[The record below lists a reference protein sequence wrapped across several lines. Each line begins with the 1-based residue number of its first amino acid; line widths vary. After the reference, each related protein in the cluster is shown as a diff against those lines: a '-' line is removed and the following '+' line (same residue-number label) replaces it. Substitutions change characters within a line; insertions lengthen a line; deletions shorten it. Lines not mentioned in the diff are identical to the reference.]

1 MAYQVVARK
10 WRPQRFDEVV
20 GQDHVTSTLKYAILN
35 KRTAPVYLFTGIRGT
50 GKTTL
55 ARIFV
60 KALNC
65 TDLQPDGEPCNKCE
79 CCREIAEGRS
89 PDVVEIDGASNN
101 SVDDVRDIKEN
112 ISYSPVKSRFK
123 VYIIDEVHMLSK
135 SAFNALLKTLEE
147 PPAHSIFILA
157 TTDPQKIPTTVLS
170 RCQRYDLKRLSLDD
184 VAHQLEKILKAEQK
198 EYDMEA
204 LYAIAREGEG
214 SMRDSQTILEQL
226 VTFGG
231 GKVTETEISMI
242 LGASD
247 KKQLRGII
255 ESIAKHDSV
264 SAISFARDIYKGGK
278 SVEKAARDILSLL
291 HNILLFSELGN
302 TGFIEAPAEEL
313 EWIKSCSNLASTPDW
328 TRLFRFWNGE
338 YDGIKSS
345 DFSLMLF
352 EVAVIT
358 ACSFPTMSDF
368 RSFVKNISS
377 AAAAM
382 PKNEPVSE
390 KKAAESAAMPQNAVS
405 DGEKTASETA
415 VKPAEAPKAGE
426 KPEEPAAE
434 APKTEEKPEEPAA
447 EAQKAVEKPEE
458 PAAEAPKAVEKPE
471 EPAAEAPKTAEKPE
485 EPASEAPK
493 TAEKPEEPAAEAPKT
508 AEKRVLWRDFIETFN
523 ENEPFLYGKLI
534 NLPYSEEGD
543 SVSVTIDSALYYD
556 AEDLAGR
563 VQSAFES
570 FSKGEKR
577 LKIAFEEGNNVSI
590 YTEEERKHIEEVEN
604 RKKEMVESAAV
615 KAACDMGFEIKGVS
629 AE

>member
-55 ARIFV
+55 ARILV

-112 ISYSPVKSRFK
+112 ISYSPVKSKFK

-184 VAHQLEKILKAEQK
+184 VAHQLAKILDAEQK

-226 VTFGG
+226 ITFGG
-231 GKVTETEISMI
+231 GKVTENEISMI

-247 KKQLRGII
+247 KNQLRGII
-255 ESIAKHDSV
+255 ESIARHDSTAAV
-264 SAISFARDIYKGGK
+264 TFARDIYKSGK
-278 SVEKAARDILSLL
+278 SIEKAARDILSLL
-291 HNILLFSELGN
+291 HGILLFSELGN
-302 TGFIEAPAEEL
+302 EKFIEAPAEEL
-313 EWIKSCSNLASTPDW
+313 EWIKSCSELSSTPDW
-328 TRLFRFWNGE
+328 TRLFRFWNDE
-338 YDGIKSS
+338 YEGIKSS
-345 DFSLMLF
+345 DFALMLF

-358 ACSFPTMSDF
+358 ACSFPTMNDF
-368 RSFVKNISS
+368 RSFAKNISS

-382 PKNEPVSE
+382 PSNGQAAEKKTAEPV
-390 KKAAESAAMPQNAVS
+390 KTVQNKQESV
-405 DGEKTASETA
+405 
-415 VKPAEAPKAGE
+415 V
-426 KPEEPAAE
+426 
-434 APKTEEKPEEPAA
+434 
-447 EAQKAVEKPEE
+447 
-458 PAAEAPKAVEKPE
+458 
-471 EPAAEAPKTAEKPE
+471 KTAEKPSDIE
-485 EPASEAPK
+485 EK
-493 TAEKPEEPAAEAPKT
+493 TGKTEKMKESVPESDGKT
-508 AEKRVLWRDFIETFN
+508 EKRELWRDFTETFKDSDA
-523 ENEPFLYGKLI
+523 FLYSRLQSW
-534 NLPYSEEGD
+534 PYQED
-543 SVSVTIDSALYYD
+543 DKSVSVTITAT
-556 AEDLAGR
+556 LASDGNDFSERLKSLFDNFAKGR
-563 VQSAFES
+563 KEFSVSFE
-570 FSKGEKR
+570 KGENR
-577 LKIAFEEGNNVSI
+577 SIFTEDELQRMEE
-590 YTEEERKHIEEVEN
+590 IEK
-604 RKKEMVESAAV
+604 RKKNMAESGSV
-615 KAACDMGFEIKGVS
+615 KAALQMGFEIKGVF

>member
-1 MAYQVVARK
+1 MRNLQTAVFTLLNIVYLYNSPLLEVKMAYQVVARK

-55 ARIFV
+55 ARIMV

-79 CCREIAEGRS
+79 CCREISEGRS

-112 ISYSPVKSRFK
+112 ISYSPVKSKFK

-147 PPAHSIFILA
+147 PPAHSVFILA

-184 VAHQLEKILKAEQK
+184 VAKQLAKILDAEQRQ
-198 EYDMEA
+198 YDMEA

-231 GKVTETEISMI
+231 GKVTEEEISMI

-247 KKQLRGII
+247 KNQLRGII
-255 ESIAKHDSV
+255 ESIAKHDSA
-264 SAISFARDIYKGGK
+264 SAVSFARDIYKNGK

-291 HNILLFSELGN
+291 HSVLLFSELGN
-302 TGFIEAPAEEL
+302 EKFIEAPAEEL
-313 EWIKSCSNLASTPDW
+313 EWIKSCSALASTPDW

-338 YDGIKSS
+338 YEGIKSS
-345 DFSLMLF
+345 DFALMLF

-358 ACSFPTMSDF
+358 ACSFPTMNDF
-368 RSFVKNISS
+368 RNFAKNITS
-377 AAAAM
+377 AV
-382 PKNEPVSE
+382 P
-390 KKAAESAAMPQNAVS
+390 AMPQSTQPAEKKTTEPVKTAPVQPQIKQKPFEIPKNVEVKA
-405 DGEKTASETA
+405 EKTAENL
-415 VKPAEAPKAGE
+415 
-426 KPEEPAAE
+426 
-434 APKTEEKPEEPAA
+434 
-447 EAQKAVEKPEE
+447 QKFFESAKKHE
-458 PAAEAPKAVEKPE
+458 
-471 EPAAEAPKTAEKPE
+471 
-485 EPASEAPK
+485 
-493 TAEKPEEPAAEAPKT
+493 
-508 AEKRVLWRDFIETFN
+508 LWRDFTETFKN
-523 ENEPFLYGKLI
+523 GDTFLYGRLVS
-534 NLPYSEEGD
+534 LPYQED
-543 SVSVTIDSALYYD
+543 DKSVSVTVTTT
-556 AEDLAGR
+556 LASDGDDF
-563 VQSAFES
+563 A
-570 FSKGEKR
+570 KR
-577 LKIAFEEGNNVSI
+577 LKVLFDNFSNGKKVFSVNFAKGENVSI
-590 YTEEERKHIEEVEN
+590 FTEDELSRMADLER
-604 RKKEMVESAAV
+604 RKKEMVESQAV
-615 KAACDMGFEIKGVS
+615 KTALEMGFEIKGVF

>member
-55 ARIFV
+55 ARIMV

-79 CCREIAEGRS
+79 CCREISEGRS

-112 ISYSPVKSRFK
+112 ISYSPVKSKFK

-147 PPAHSIFILA
+147 PPAHSVFILA

-184 VAHQLEKILKAEQK
+184 VAKQLAKILDAEQRQ
-198 EYDMEA
+198 YDMEA

-231 GKVTETEISMI
+231 GKVTEEEISMI

-247 KKQLRGII
+247 KNQLRGII
-255 ESIAKHDSV
+255 ESIAKHDSA
-264 SAISFARDIYKGGK
+264 SAVSFARDIYKNGK

-291 HNILLFSELGN
+291 HSVLLFSELGN
-302 TGFIEAPAEEL
+302 EKFIEAPAEEL
-313 EWIKSCSNLASTPDW
+313 EWIKSCSALASTPDW

-338 YDGIKSS
+338 YEGIKSS
-345 DFSLMLF
+345 DFALMLF

-358 ACSFPTMSDF
+358 ACSFPTMNDF
-368 RSFVKNISS
+368 RNFAKNITSTV
-377 AAAAM
+377 
-382 PKNEPVSE
+382 P
-390 KKAAESAAMPQNAVS
+390 AMPQSNQPAEKKTTEPVKTAPVQPQIKQKPFEIPKNVEVKA
-405 DGEKTASETA
+405 EKTAENL
-415 VKPAEAPKAGE
+415 
-426 KPEEPAAE
+426 
-434 APKTEEKPEEPAA
+434 
-447 EAQKAVEKPEE
+447 QKFFESAKKHE
-458 PAAEAPKAVEKPE
+458 
-471 EPAAEAPKTAEKPE
+471 
-485 EPASEAPK
+485 
-493 TAEKPEEPAAEAPKT
+493 
-508 AEKRVLWRDFIETFN
+508 LWRDFTETFKN
-523 ENEPFLYGKLI
+523 GDTFLYGRLVS
-534 NLPYSEEGD
+534 LPYQED
-543 SVSVTIDSALYYD
+543 DKSVSVTVTTT
-556 AEDLAGR
+556 LASDGDDF
-563 VQSAFES
+563 A
-570 FSKGEKR
+570 KR
-577 LKIAFEEGNNVSI
+577 LKVLFDNFSNGKKVFSVNFAKGENVSI
-590 YTEEERKHIEEVEN
+590 FTEDELSRMEDLER
-604 RKKEMVESAAV
+604 RKKEMVESQAV
-615 KAACDMGFEIKGVS
+615 KTALEMGFEIKGVF

>member
-50 GKTTL
+50 GKTTM
-55 ARIFV
+55 ARILV

-112 ISYSPVKSRFK
+112 ISYSPVKSKFK

-184 VAHQLEKILKAEQK
+184 VAHQLAKILDAEQK

-226 VTFGG
+226 ITFGG
-231 GKVTETEISMI
+231 GKVTENEISMI

-247 KKQLRGII
+247 KNQLRGII
-255 ESIAKHDSV
+255 ESIARHDSTAAV
-264 SAISFARDIYKGGK
+264 TFARDIYKSGK
-278 SVEKAARDILSLL
+278 SIEKAARDILSLL
-291 HNILLFSELGN
+291 HGILLFSELGN
-302 TGFIEAPAEEL
+302 EKFIEAPAEEL
-313 EWIKSCSNLASTPDW
+313 EWIKSCSELDW
-328 TRLFRFWNGE
+328 TRLFRFWNDE
-338 YDGIKSS
+338 YEGIKSS
-345 DFSLMLF
+345 DFALMLF

-358 ACSFPTMSDF
+358 ASTFPTMNDF
-368 RSFVKNISS
+368 RSFAKNISS
-377 AAAAM
+377 VAAAM
-382 PKNEPVSE
+382 PSNGQVAEKKTTEPVKTAHNQPKIEPKISEIPVNTE
-390 KKAAESAAMPQNAVS
+390 KKP
-405 DGEKTASETA
+405 EKVER
-415 VKPAEAPKAGE
+415 
-426 KPEEPAAE
+426 
-434 APKTEEKPEEPAA
+434 
-447 EAQKAVEKPEE
+447 KAVECAGK
-458 PAAEAPKAVEKPE
+458 VENGG
-471 EPAAEAPKTAEKPE
+471 
-485 EPASEAPK
+485 
-493 TAEKPEEPAAEAPKT
+493 
-508 AEKRVLWRDFIETFN
+508 LWRDFTETFKDSDA
-523 ENEPFLYGKLI
+523 FLYGRLQSW
-534 NLPYSEEGD
+534 PYQED
-543 SVSVTIDSALYYD
+543 DKSVSVTITVT
-556 AEDLAGR
+556 LASDGNDF
-563 VQSAFES
+563 A
-570 FSKGEKR
+570 KR
-577 LKIAFEEGNNVSI
+577 LKSLFDNFSRG
-590 YTEEERKHIEEVEN
+590 
-604 RKKEMVESAAV
+604 KKELSVNFEKGENKSIFTEDELRRMEELEKRRKNMVESEAV
-615 KAACDMGFEIKGVS
+615 KAAEQMGFEIKGVF

>member
-50 GKTTL
+50 GKTTM
-55 ARIFV
+55 ARILV

-112 ISYSPVKSRFK
+112 ISYSPVKSKFK

-184 VAHQLEKILKAEQK
+184 VARQLAKILDAEQK

-226 VTFGG
+226 ITFGG
-231 GKVTETEISMI
+231 GKVTENEISMI

-247 KKQLRGII
+247 KNQLRGII
-255 ESIAKHDSV
+255 ESIAKHDSTAAV
-264 SAISFARDIYKGGK
+264 SFARDIYKSGK
-278 SVEKAARDILSLL
+278 SIEKAARDILSLL
-291 HNILLFSELGN
+291 HGILLFSELGN
-302 TGFIEAPAEEL
+302 EKFIEAPAEEL
-313 EWIKSCSNLASTPDW
+313 EWIKSCSELASTPDW
-328 TRLFRFWNGE
+328 TRLFRFWNDE
-338 YDGIKSS
+338 YEGIKSS
-345 DFSLMLF
+345 DFALMLF

-358 ACSFPTMSDF
+358 ACTFPTMNDF
-368 RSFVKNISS
+368 RSFAKNISS

-382 PKNEPVSE
+382 PQNGQVAEKKTTEPVKTAQNQPKIEPKISEIPVNTE
-390 KKAAESAAMPQNAVS
+390 KKPEKAE
-405 DGEKTASETA
+405 E
-415 VKPAEAPKAGE
+415 
-426 KPEEPAAE
+426 
-434 APKTEEKPEEPAA
+434 
-447 EAQKAVEKPEE
+447 KAVESAGKIENGG
-458 PAAEAPKAVEKPE
+458 
-471 EPAAEAPKTAEKPE
+471 
-485 EPASEAPK
+485 
-493 TAEKPEEPAAEAPKT
+493 
-508 AEKRVLWRDFIETFN
+508 LWRDFTETFKDSDA
-523 ENEPFLYGKLI
+523 FLYGRLKSW
-534 NLPYSEEGD
+534 PYQED
-543 SVSVTIDSALYYD
+543 DKSVSVTITVT
-556 AEDLAGR
+556 LASDGNDFAKR
-563 VQSAFES
+563 LKTLFDN
-570 FSKGEKR
+570 FSKGRKEFSVSFEKGENKSIFTEDELR
-577 LKIAFEEGNNVSI
+577 RMEEL
-590 YTEEERKHIEEVEN
+590 EK
-604 RKKEMVESAAV
+604 RKKEMIESEAV
-615 KAACDMGFEIKGVS
+615 KAASQMGFEIKGVF

>member
-55 ARIFV
+55 ARILV

-79 CCREIAEGRS
+79 CCREISEGRS

-112 ISYSPVKSRFK
+112 ISYSPVKSKFK

-147 PPAHSIFILA
+147 PPAHSVFILA

-184 VAHQLEKILKAEQK
+184 VAKQLAKILDTEQK
-198 EYDMEA
+198 EYDMDA

-226 VTFGG
+226 ITFGG
-231 GKVTETEISMI
+231 GKVTESEISMI

-255 ESIAKHDSV
+255 ESVAKHDST
-264 SAISFARDIYKGGK
+264 SAVSFAREIYKNGK

-291 HNILLFSELGN
+291 HGILLFSELGN
-302 TGFIEAPAEEL
+302 SSFIEAPAEEI
-313 EWIKSCSNLASTPDW
+313 EWMKKCSDLASTPDW

-338 YDGIKSS
+338 YEGIRNS
-345 DFSLMLF
+345 DFALMLF

-358 ACSFPTMSDF
+358 ACSFPTMNDF
-368 RSFVKNISS
+368 RSFVKNITS
-377 AAAAM
+377 AAA
-382 PKNEPVSE
+382 V
-390 KKAAESAAMPQNAVS
+390 MPQNGQGA
-405 DGEKTASETA
+405 EK
-415 VKPAEAPKAGE
+415 
-426 KPEEPAAE
+426 
-434 APKTEEKPEEPAA
+434 
-447 EAQKAVEKPEE
+447 
-458 PAAEAPKAVEKPE
+458 
-471 EPAAEAPKTAEKPE
+471 KTAEPVKTEQNQIPAAPE
-485 EPASEAPK
+485 MAETSAKQDEKREENASEPAGN
-493 TAEKPEEPAAEAPKT
+493 AEKAG
-508 AEKRVLWRDFIETFN
+508 LWRDFTETFK
-523 ENEPFLYGKLI
+523 ESDTFLYGRLQSM
-534 NLPYSEEGD
+534 PYHEDSD
-543 SVSVTIDSALYYD
+543 SVSVTVTTTLSSDGESFAQRLKALFDSFSHGKKEFSVSFGKGGSASIFTEDELRRM
-556 AEDLAGR
+556 EDLER
-563 VQSAFES
+563 RRNEMKES
-570 FSKGEKR
+570 G
-577 LKIAFEEGNNVSI
+577 
-590 YTEEERKHIEEVEN
+590 
-604 RKKEMVESAAV
+604 AV
-615 KAACDMGFEIKGVS
+615 KAAVEMGFEIKGVF

>member
-55 ARIFV
+55 ARIMV

-65 TDLQPDGEPCNKCE
+65 TDLGADGEPCNKCE

-101 SVDDVRDIKEN
+101 SVEDVRDIKEN
-112 ISYSPVKSRFK
+112 ISYSPVKSKFK

-147 PPAHSIFILA
+147 PPAHTVFILA

-184 VAHQLEKILKAEQK
+184 VAHQLAKILDSERK

-226 VTFGG
+226 ITFGG

-242 LGASD
+242 LGTSD
-247 KKQLRGII
+247 KHQLRGII
-255 ESIAKHDSV
+255 ESVAKHDSEK
-264 SAISFARDIYKGGK
+264 ALSFVRDIYKSGK

-291 HNILLFSELGN
+291 HNILLFSELKN
-302 TGFIEAPAEEL
+302 SSFVEAPAEET
-313 EWIKSCSNLASTPDW
+313 EWIKSCAELASTPDW
-328 TRLFRFWNGE
+328 LRLFRFWNGE
-338 YDGIKSS
+338 YDGIKNS

-358 ACSFPTMSDF
+358 ACSFPLMSDF
-368 RSFVKNISS
+368 KNFAKNIAS
-377 AAAAM
+377 AALS
-382 PKNEPVSE
+382 V
-390 KKAAESAAMPQNAVS
+390 PQN
-405 DGEKTASETA
+405 SETA
-415 VKPAEAPKAGE
+415 EKKTVESAELTPKKIVKTQETLETPQISAGNTEKNVVKTEKQAPK
-426 KPEEPAAE
+426 KDF
-434 APKTEEKPEEPAA
+434 
-447 EAQKAVEKPEE
+447 
-458 PAAEAPKAVEKPE
+458 
-471 EPAAEAPKTAEKPE
+471 
-485 EPASEAPK
+485 
-493 TAEKPEEPAAEAPKT
+493 
-508 AEKRVLWRDFIETFN
+508 WRDFVESFN
-523 ENEPFLYGKLI
+523 KKDAFLYARLQS
-534 NLPYSEEGD
+534 LPYSED
-543 SVSVTIDSALYYD
+543 DSSVSVTVNLSIHADGK
-556 AEDLAGR
+556 ELAR
-563 VQSAFES
+563 QLEEEFNAFSGGEKAFSIS
-570 FSKGEKR
+570 FDKGE
-577 LKIAFEEGNNVSI
+577 NTSI
-590 YTEEERKHIEEVEN
+590 YSEDELRRMKELEN
-604 RKKEMVESAAV
+604 RKRKMTESDEVQAALE
-615 KAACDMGFEIKGVS
+615 MGFEIKGVL
-629 AE
+629 ADEK

>member
-50 GKTTL
+50 GKTTM
-55 ARIFV
+55 ARILV

-112 ISYSPVKSRFK
+112 ISYSPVKSKFK

-184 VAHQLEKILKAEQK
+184 VAHQLAKILDAEQK

-226 VTFGG
+226 ITFGG
-231 GKVTETEISMI
+231 GKVTENEISMI

-247 KKQLRGII
+247 KNQLRGII
-255 ESIAKHDSV
+255 ESIAKHDSTAAV
-264 SAISFARDIYKGGK
+264 SFARDIYKSGK
-278 SVEKAARDILSLL
+278 SIEKAARDILSLL
-291 HNILLFSELGN
+291 HGILLFSELGN
-302 TGFIEAPAEEL
+302 EKFIEAPAEEL
-313 EWIKSCSNLASTPDW
+313 EWIKSCSELASTPDW
-328 TRLFRFWNGE
+328 TRLFRFWNDE
-338 YDGIKSS
+338 YEGIKSS
-345 DFSLMLF
+345 DFALMLF

-358 ACSFPTMSDF
+358 ACTFPTMNDF
-368 RSFVKNISS
+368 RSFAKNISS

-382 PKNEPVSE
+382 PQNGQVAEKKTTEPVKTAQNQPKIEPKISEIPVNTE
-390 KKAAESAAMPQNAVS
+390 KKP
-405 DGEKTASETA
+405 EK
-415 VKPAEAPKAGE
+415 V
-426 KPEEPAAE
+426 EE
-434 APKTEEKPEEPAA
+434 
-447 EAQKAVEKPEE
+447 KAVESAGKIENGG
-458 PAAEAPKAVEKPE
+458 
-471 EPAAEAPKTAEKPE
+471 
-485 EPASEAPK
+485 
-493 TAEKPEEPAAEAPKT
+493 
-508 AEKRVLWRDFIETFN
+508 LWRDFTETFKDSDA
-523 ENEPFLYGKLI
+523 FLYGRLKSW
-534 NLPYSEEGD
+534 PYQED
-543 SVSVTIDSALYYD
+543 DKSVSVTITVT
-556 AEDLAGR
+556 LASDGNDFAKR
-563 VQSAFES
+563 LKTLFDN
-570 FSKGEKR
+570 FSKGKKEFSVSFEKGENKSIFTEDELR
-577 LKIAFEEGNNVSI
+577 RMEEL
-590 YTEEERKHIEEVEN
+590 EK
-604 RKKEMVESAAV
+604 RKKEMIESEAV
-615 KAACDMGFEIKGVS
+615 KAASQMGFEIKGVF

>member
-55 ARIFV
+55 ARILV

-79 CCREIAEGRS
+79 CCREISEGRS

-112 ISYSPVKSRFK
+112 ISYSPVKSKFK

-147 PPAHSIFILA
+147 PPAHSVFILA

-170 RCQRYDLKRLSLDD
+170 RCQRYDLKRLSIED
-184 VAHQLEKILKAEQK
+184 VAHQLAKILEAEQK

-231 GKVTETEISMI
+231 GKVTSAEISMI
-242 LGASD
+242 LGTSD
-247 KKQLRGII
+247 KNQLRGII
-255 ESIAKHDSV
+255 ESVAKHDSAAAV
-264 SAISFARDIYKGGK
+264 TFAREIYKSGK
-278 SVEKAARDILSLL
+278 SIEKAARDILSLL
-291 HNILLFSELGN
+291 HGILLFSELGN
-302 TGFIEAPAEEL
+302 DSFIEAPSEEL
-313 EWIKSCSNLASTPDW
+313 EWIKKCSNLASTPDW

-338 YDGIKSS
+338 YEGIKSS

-358 ACSFPTMSDF
+358 ACSFPTMNDF
-368 RSFVKNISS
+368 RSFARNIASS
-377 AAAAM
+377 AASM
-382 PKNEPVSE
+382 PQSGQVPEKKTDEPV
-390 KKAAESAAMPQNAVS
+390 
-405 DGEKTASETA
+405 
-415 VKPAEAPKAGE
+415 
-426 KPEEPAAE
+426 
-434 APKTEEKPEEPAA
+434 
-447 EAQKAVEKPEE
+447 
-458 PAAEAPKAVEKPE
+458 
-471 EPAAEAPKTAEKPE
+471 KTAEIPAKQEENHKETAPETVAKPE
-485 EPASEAPK
+485 KQE
-493 TAEKPEEPAAEAPKT
+493 
-508 AEKRVLWRDFIETFN
+508 LWRDFAETFR
-523 ENEPFLYGKLI
+523 ESDQFLYGRLMS
-534 NLPYSEEGD
+534 LPYHEDEKSVFVTLTMTLSSEGD
-543 SVSVTIDSALYYD
+543 GFATRLKTLFDDFSHGRKEFSVSFEKGGDSSIFT
-556 AEDLAGR
+556 EDELR
-563 VQSAFES
+563 RMED
-570 FSKGEKR
+570 
-577 LKIAFEEGNNVSI
+577 I
-590 YTEEERKHIEEVEN
+590 ER
-604 RKKEMVESAAV
+604 RKKEMKESGAV
-615 KAACDMGFEIKGVS
+615 KAATEMGFEIKGVF

>member
-55 ARIFV
+55 ARIMV

-65 TDLQPDGEPCNKCE
+65 TDLGPDGEPCNKCE
-79 CCREIAEGRS
+79 CCREISEGRS

-101 SVDDVRDIKEN
+101 SVDDVRNIKEN
-112 ISYSPVKSRFK
+112 ISYSPVKSKFK

-184 VAHQLEKILKAEQK
+184 VAKQLAKILDAEQR
-198 EYDMEA
+198 EYDMDA

-231 GKVTETEISMI
+231 GKVTENEISMI

-255 ESIAKHDSV
+255 ESIAKHDSA
-264 SAISFARDIYKGGK
+264 SAISFARDIYKTGK

-302 TGFIEAPAEEL
+302 SSFIEAPAEET
-313 EWIKSCSNLASTPDW
+313 EWIKSCASLASTPDW

-338 YDGIKSS
+338 YEGIKTS

-358 ACSFPTMSDF
+358 ACSFPAMNDF
-368 RSFVKNISS
+368 RNFFKNIAS
-377 AAAAM
+377 AAAA
-382 PKNEPVSE
+382 
-390 KKAAESAAMPQNAVS
+390 APQNAQFQEKKTAENLETAPLQPSFQPKPREIPAETVPKAEKTEENVPETV
-405 DGEKTASETA
+405 EKTA
-415 VKPAEAPKAGE
+415 G
-426 KPEEPAAE
+426 PAALKHEE
-434 APKTEEKPEEPAA
+434 AAKKADSAA
-447 EAQKAVEKPEE
+447 AKKEF
-458 PAAEAPKAVEKPE
+458 
-471 EPAAEAPKTAEKPE
+471 
-485 EPASEAPK
+485 
-493 TAEKPEEPAAEAPKT
+493 
-508 AEKRVLWRDFIETFN
+508 WRDFIGTFR
-523 ENEPFLYGKLI
+523 EKDPFLYGRLMS
-534 NLPYSEEGD
+534 LPYGEDASA
-543 SVSVTIDSALYYD
+543 VSVTIDISLHSD
-556 AEDLAGR
+556 GKEFAERLKND
-563 VQSAFES
+563 FDS
-570 FSKGEKR
+570 FSKGGKE
-577 LKIAFEEGNNVSI
+577 LKIVFEKGNNVSI
-590 YTEEERKHIEEVEN
+590 YSEEELKRM
-604 RKKEMVESAAV
+604 KELEKRRQDIAESQPV
-615 KAACDMGFEIKGVS
+615 KAAVEMGFEIKGIS

>member
-50 GKTTL
+50 GKTTM
-55 ARIFV
+55 ARILV

-112 ISYSPVKSRFK
+112 ISYSPVKSKFK

-184 VAHQLEKILKAEQK
+184 VAHQLAKILDAEQK

-226 VTFGG
+226 ITFGG
-231 GKVTETEISMI
+231 GKVTENEISMI

-247 KKQLRGII
+247 KNQLRGII
-255 ESIAKHDSV
+255 ESIARHDSTAAV
-264 SAISFARDIYKGGK
+264 TFARDIYKSGK
-278 SVEKAARDILSLL
+278 SIEKAARDILSLL
-291 HNILLFSELGN
+291 HGILLFSELGN
-302 TGFIEAPAEEL
+302 EKFIEAPAEEL
-313 EWIKSCSNLASTPDW
+313 EWIKSCSELSSTPDW
-328 TRLFRFWNGE
+328 TRLFRFWNDE
-338 YDGIKSS
+338 YEGIKSS
-345 DFSLMLF
+345 DFALMLF

-358 ACSFPTMSDF
+358 ACSFPTMNDF
-368 RSFVKNISS
+368 RSFAKNISS

-382 PKNEPVSE
+382 PSNGQAAEKKTAEPV
-390 KKAAESAAMPQNAVS
+390 KTVQNKQESV
-405 DGEKTASETA
+405 
-415 VKPAEAPKAGE
+415 V
-426 KPEEPAAE
+426 
-434 APKTEEKPEEPAA
+434 
-447 EAQKAVEKPEE
+447 
-458 PAAEAPKAVEKPE
+458 
-471 EPAAEAPKTAEKPE
+471 KTAEKPSDIE
-485 EPASEAPK
+485 EK
-493 TAEKPEEPAAEAPKT
+493 TGKTEKMKESVPESDGKT
-508 AEKRVLWRDFIETFN
+508 EKRELWRDFTETFKDSDA
-523 ENEPFLYGKLI
+523 FLYSRLQSW
-534 NLPYSEEGD
+534 PYQED
-543 SVSVTIDSALYYD
+543 DKSVSVTITAT
-556 AEDLAGR
+556 LASDGNDFSERLKSLFDNFAKGR
-563 VQSAFES
+563 KEFSVSFE
-570 FSKGEKR
+570 KGENR
-577 LKIAFEEGNNVSI
+577 SIFTEDELQRMEE
-590 YTEEERKHIEEVEN
+590 IEK
-604 RKKEMVESAAV
+604 RKKNMAESGSV
-615 KAACDMGFEIKGVS
+615 KAALQMGFEIKGVF

>member
-55 ARIFV
+55 ARILV

-112 ISYSPVKSRFK
+112 ISYSPVKSKFK

-147 PPAHSIFILA
+147 PPAHSVFILA

-184 VAHQLEKILKAEQK
+184 VAHQLAKILDAEQK

-247 KKQLRGII
+247 KNQLRGII
-255 ESIAKHDSV
+255 ESIAKHDSA
-264 SAISFARDIYKGGK
+264 SAVSFARDIYKNGK

-291 HNILLFSELGN
+291 HSILLFSELGN
-302 TGFIEAPAEEL
+302 EKFIEAPAEEL
-313 EWIKSCSNLASTPDW
+313 EWIKFCSGLASTPDW

-338 YDGIKSS
+338 YEGIKSS
-345 DFSLMLF
+345 DFALMLF

-358 ACSFPTMSDF
+358 ACSFPTMNDF
-368 RSFVKNISS
+368 RNFAKNIAS
-377 AAAAM
+377 AVPTIPQNTQSAE
-382 PKNEPVSE
+382 KKTTEPVKTAPVQPQIMQKPFE
-390 KKAAESAAMPQNAVS
+390 MPENIAVKP
-405 DGEKTASETA
+405 EKTAENLQKVFES
-415 VKPAEAPKAGE
+415 
-426 KPEEPAAE
+426 
-434 APKTEEKPEEPAA
+434 EEKHE
-447 EAQKAVEKPEE
+447 
-458 PAAEAPKAVEKPE
+458 
-471 EPAAEAPKTAEKPE
+471 
-485 EPASEAPK
+485 
-493 TAEKPEEPAAEAPKT
+493 
-508 AEKRVLWRDFIETFN
+508 LWRDFTETFKN
-523 ENEPFLYGKLI
+523 GDTFLYGRLVS
-534 NLPYSEEGD
+534 LPYQED
-543 SVSVTIDSALYYD
+543 DKSVSVTVTTT
-556 AEDLAGR
+556 LASDGDDF
-563 VQSAFES
+563 A
-570 FSKGEKR
+570 KR
-577 LKIAFEEGNNVSI
+577 LKVLFDNFSNGKKVFSVNFAKGENVSI
-590 YTEEERKHIEEVEN
+590 FTEDELRRMEDLER
-604 RKKEMVESAAV
+604 RKKEMTESKAV
-615 KAACDMGFEIKGVS
+615 KTALDMGFEIKGVF

>member
-35 KRTAPVYLFTGIRGT
+35 NRTAPVYLFTGIRGT

-55 ARIFV
+55 ARILV

-65 TDLQPDGEPCNKCE
+65 TDLQADGEPCNKCE
-79 CCREIAEGRS
+79 CCREISEGRS

-112 ISYSPVKSRFK
+112 ISYSPVKSKFK

-147 PPAHSIFILA
+147 PPAHSVFILA

-184 VAHQLEKILKAEQK
+184 VAKQLAKILDAEQRQ
-198 EYDMEA
+198 YDMEA

-231 GKVTETEISMI
+231 GKVTESEISMI

-264 SAISFARDIYKGGK
+264 AAVTFARDIYKNGK
-278 SVEKAARDILSLL
+278 SIEKASRDILSLL
-291 HNILLFSELGN
+291 HGILLFSELGN
-302 TGFIEAPAEEL
+302 GSFIEAPAEEL
-313 EWIKSCSNLASTPDW
+313 EWIKSCSQLASTPDW

-338 YDGIKSS
+338 YEGIKSS
-345 DFSLMLF
+345 DFALMLF

-358 ACSFPTMSDF
+358 ACSFPTMNDF
-368 RSFVKNISS
+368 RSFAKNISS
-377 AAAAM
+377 AASAM
-382 PKNEPVSE
+382 TQNVQ
-390 KKAAESAAMPQNAVS
+390 AAE
-405 DGEKTASETA
+405 K
-415 VKPAEAPKAGE
+415 
-426 KPEEPAAE
+426 
-434 APKTEEKPEEPAA
+434 
-447 EAQKAVEKPEE
+447 
-458 PAAEAPKAVEKPE
+458 
-471 EPAAEAPKTAEKPE
+471 KTAEPLKSVQNQPQIQ
-485 EPASEAPK
+485 AK
-493 TAEKPEEPAAEAPKT
+493 T
-508 AEKRVLWRDFIETFN
+508 EKRPLDVENENIAGKPVENSVKEELWRDFAATFKDKDA
-523 ENEPFLYGKLI
+523 FLYGRLMS
-534 NLPYSEEGD
+534 LPYIEDEK
-543 SVSVTIDSALYYD
+543 SVSVTITTTLNSDGD
-556 AEDLAGR
+556 G
-563 VQSAFES
+563 
-570 FSKGEKR
+570 FSKR
-577 LKIAFEEGNNVSI
+577 LKTLFDNFVQGRKEFSVDFKKGGESI
-590 YTEEERKHIEEVEN
+590 FTEDELRRMEDMER
-604 RKKEMVESAAV
+604 RKKEMTESGAV
-615 KAACDMGFEIKGVS
+615 KTALEMGFEIKGVF

>member
-50 GKTTL
+50 GKTTM
-55 ARIFV
+55 ARILV

-112 ISYSPVKSRFK
+112 ISYSPVKSKFK

-184 VAHQLEKILKAEQK
+184 VAHQLAKILDAEQK

-226 VTFGG
+226 ITFGG
-231 GKVTETEISMI
+231 GKVTENEISMI

-247 KKQLRGII
+247 QNQLRGII
-255 ESIAKHDSV
+255 ESIARHDSTAAV
-264 SAISFARDIYKGGK
+264 TFARDIYKSGK
-278 SVEKAARDILSLL
+278 SIEKAARDILSLL
-291 HNILLFSELGN
+291 HGILLFSELGN
-302 TGFIEAPAEEL
+302 EKFIEAPAEEL
-313 EWIKSCSNLASTPDW
+313 EWIKSCSELASTPDW
-328 TRLFRFWNGE
+328 TRLFRFWNDE
-338 YDGIKSS
+338 YEGIKSS
-345 DFSLMLF
+345 DFALMLF

-358 ACSFPTMSDF
+358 ASTFPTMNDF
-368 RSFVKNISS
+368 RSFAKNISS
-377 AAAAM
+377 VAAAM
-382 PKNEPVSE
+382 PSNGQVAEKKTTEPVKTAHNQPKIEPKISEIPVNTE
-390 KKAAESAAMPQNAVS
+390 KKP
-405 DGEKTASETA
+405 EKVER
-415 VKPAEAPKAGE
+415 
-426 KPEEPAAE
+426 
-434 APKTEEKPEEPAA
+434 
-447 EAQKAVEKPEE
+447 KAVECAGK
-458 PAAEAPKAVEKPE
+458 VENGG
-471 EPAAEAPKTAEKPE
+471 
-485 EPASEAPK
+485 
-493 TAEKPEEPAAEAPKT
+493 
-508 AEKRVLWRDFIETFN
+508 LWRDFTETFKDSDA
-523 ENEPFLYGKLI
+523 FLYGRLQSW
-534 NLPYSEEGD
+534 PYQED
-543 SVSVTIDSALYYD
+543 DKSVSVTITVT
-556 AEDLAGR
+556 LASDGNDF
-563 VQSAFES
+563 A
-570 FSKGEKR
+570 KR
-577 LKIAFEEGNNVSI
+577 LKSLFDNFSRG
-590 YTEEERKHIEEVEN
+590 
-604 RKKEMVESAAV
+604 KKELSVNFEKGENKSIFTEDELRRMEELEKRRKNMVESEAV
-615 KAACDMGFEIKGVS
+615 KAAEQMGFEIKGVF

>member
-50 GKTTL
+50 GKTTM
-55 ARIFV
+55 ARILV

-112 ISYSPVKSRFK
+112 ISYSPVKSKFK

-184 VAHQLEKILKAEQK
+184 VAHQLAKILDAEQK

-226 VTFGG
+226 ITFGG
-231 GKVTETEISMI
+231 GKVTENEISMI

-247 KKQLRGII
+247 KNQLRGII
-255 ESIAKHDSV
+255 ESIARHDSTAAV
-264 SAISFARDIYKGGK
+264 TFARDIYKSGK
-278 SVEKAARDILSLL
+278 SIEKAARDILSLL
-291 HNILLFSELGN
+291 HGILLFSELGN
-302 TGFIEAPAEEL
+302 EKFIEAPAEEL
-313 EWIKSCSNLASTPDW
+313 EWIKSCSELASTPDW
-328 TRLFRFWNGE
+328 TRLFRFWNDE
-338 YDGIKSS
+338 YEGIKSS
-345 DFSLMLF
+345 DFALMLF

-358 ACSFPTMSDF
+358 ASTFPTMNDF
-368 RSFVKNISS
+368 RSFAKNISS

-382 PKNEPVSE
+382 PSNGQVAEKKTTEPVKTAHNQPKIEPKISEIPVNTE
-390 KKAAESAAMPQNAVS
+390 KKP
-405 DGEKTASETA
+405 EKVER
-415 VKPAEAPKAGE
+415 
-426 KPEEPAAE
+426 
-434 APKTEEKPEEPAA
+434 
-447 EAQKAVEKPEE
+447 KAVECAGK
-458 PAAEAPKAVEKPE
+458 VENGG
-471 EPAAEAPKTAEKPE
+471 
-485 EPASEAPK
+485 
-493 TAEKPEEPAAEAPKT
+493 
-508 AEKRVLWRDFIETFN
+508 LWRDFTETFKDSDA
-523 ENEPFLYGKLI
+523 FLYGRLQSW
-534 NLPYSEEGD
+534 PYQED
-543 SVSVTIDSALYYD
+543 DKSVSVTITVT
-556 AEDLAGR
+556 LASDGNDF
-563 VQSAFES
+563 A
-570 FSKGEKR
+570 KR
-577 LKIAFEEGNNVSI
+577 LKSLFDNFSRG
-590 YTEEERKHIEEVEN
+590 
-604 RKKEMVESAAV
+604 KKELSVNFEKGENKSIFTEDELRRMEELEKRRKNMVESEAV
-615 KAACDMGFEIKGVS
+615 KAAEQMGFEIKGVF

>member
-50 GKTTL
+50 GKTTM
-55 ARIFV
+55 ARILV

-112 ISYSPVKSRFK
+112 ISYSPVKSKFK

-147 PPAHSIFILA
+147 PPAHSVFILA

-184 VAHQLEKILKAEQK
+184 VAHQLAKILDAEQK

-226 VTFGG
+226 ITFGG
-231 GKVTETEISMI
+231 GKVTENEISMI

-247 KKQLRGII
+247 KNQLRGII
-255 ESIAKHDSV
+255 ESIAKHDSTAAV
-264 SAISFARDIYKGGK
+264 TFARDIYKSGK
-278 SVEKAARDILSLL
+278 SIEKAARDILSLL
-291 HNILLFSELGN
+291 HGILLFSELGN
-302 TGFIEAPAEEL
+302 EKFIEAPAEEL
-313 EWIKSCSNLASTPDW
+313 EWIKSCSELSSTPDW
-328 TRLFRFWNGE
+328 TRLFRFWNDE
-338 YDGIKSS
+338 YEGIKSS
-345 DFSLMLF
+345 DFALMLF

-358 ACSFPTMSDF
+358 ACSFPTMNDF
-368 RSFVKNISS
+368 RNFAKNISS

-382 PKNEPVSE
+382 PSNGQDAE
-390 KKAAESAAMPQNAVS
+390 KKTAELV
-405 DGEKTASETA
+405 KTAQN
-415 VKPAEAPKAGE
+415 
-426 KPEEPAAE
+426 KPEI
-434 APKTEEKPEEPAA
+434 KS
-447 EAQKAVEKPEE
+447 
-458 PAAEAPKAVEKPE
+458 
-471 EPAAEAPKTAEKPE
+471 KTAEKPSNIE
-485 EPASEAPK
+485 
-493 TAEKPEEPAAEAPKT
+493 EKPEKPADKPVEKAE
-508 AEKRVLWRDFIETFN
+508 EQELWRNFTETFR
-523 ENEPFLYGKLI
+523 ESDTFLYGRLTS
-534 NLPYSEEGD
+534 LPYHED
-543 SVSVTIDSALYYD
+543 NVSVTVSVSTTLSSDGEGFSQRLKSLFDSFACGRKEFLIKFEKGGESSIFTED
-556 AEDLAGR
+556 ELRHMEDL
-563 VQSAFES
+563 
-570 FSKGEKR
+570 EKR
-577 LKIAFEEGNNVSI
+577 KKTM
-590 YTEEERKHIEEVEN
+590 TESK
-604 RKKEMVESAAV
+604 AV
-615 KAACDMGFEIKGVS
+615 KAATDMGFEIKGVF

>member
-35 KRTAPVYLFTGIRGT
+35 RRTAPVYLFTGIRGT

-79 CCREIAEGRS
+79 CCLEIAGGRS

-112 ISYSPVKSRFK
+112 IAYSPVKSKFK

-184 VAHQLEKILKAEQK
+184 VAHQLAKILDAEQK

-231 GKVTETEISMI
+231 GKVTESEISMI
-242 LGASD
+242 LGTSD

-255 ESIAKHDSV
+255 ESIAKHDSL
-264 SAISFARDIYKGGK
+264 SAVSFARDIYKGGK
-278 SVEKAARDILSLL
+278 SVEKAARDILSHL
-291 HNILLFSELGN
+291 HNILLFSELGD
-302 TGFIEAPAEEL
+302 GSFIEAPAEEL
-313 EWIKSCSNLASTPDW
+313 DWIKSCSALASTPDW

-338 YDGIKSS
+338 YEGIKNS
-345 DFSLMLF
+345 DFDLMLF

-358 ACSFPTMSDF
+358 ACSFPTMNDF
-368 RSFVKNISS
+368 RSFVKNIAS
-377 AAAAM
+377 AAATM
-382 PKNEPVSE
+382 PKN
-390 KKAAESAAMPQNAVS
+390 
-405 DGEKTASETA
+405 G
-415 VKPAEAPKAGE
+415 PAYEKAGE
-426 KPEEPAAE
+426 SGTLTGNEAAKGVPSSSESVPDLSEKTGISAAVEETPVVTAEQPEKPVPEPPKSEKQPEEPA
-434 APKTEEKPEEPAA
+434 PELR
-447 EAQKAVEKPEE
+447 
-458 PAAEAPKAVEKPE
+458 
-471 EPAAEAPKTAEKPE
+471 
-485 EPASEAPK
+485 
-493 TAEKPEEPAAEAPKT
+493 KT
-508 AEKRVLWRDFIETFN
+508 AEKRDFWRDFIETFKDK
-523 ENEPFLYGKLI
+523 EPFLYGKLI
-534 NLPYSEEGD
+534 NLPYKEED
-543 SVSVTIDSALYYD
+543 ASVSVTIDSAVYYD
-556 AEDLAGR
+556 AEELAVR
-563 VQSAFES
+563 IKNDFHS
-570 FSKGEKR
+570 FAKGEKEAE
-577 LKIAFEEGNNVSI
+577 IVFEKGDNVSI
-590 YTEEERKHIEEVEN
+590 YTEEERKHIEEMEK
-604 RKKEMVESAAV
+604 RKKEMTESAAV
-615 KAACDMGFEIKGVS
+615 KAATDMGFEIKGVF

>member
-55 ARIFV
+55 ARILV

-112 ISYSPVKSRFK
+112 ISYSPVKSKFK
-123 VYIIDEVHMLSK
+123 VYIIDEVHMLSR

-170 RCQRYDLKRLSLDD
+170 RCQRYDLKRLSLED
-184 VAHQLEKILKAEQK
+184 VAKQLAKILDAEQK
-198 EYDMEA
+198 EYDMDS

-226 VTFGG
+226 ITFGG
-231 GKVTETEISMI
+231 GKVTEAEISMI

-255 ESIAKHDSV
+255 ESIAKHDSA
-264 SAISFARDIYKGGK
+264 SAVIFARDIYKSGK
-278 SVEKAARDILSLL
+278 SIEKAARDILSLL
-291 HNILLFSELGN
+291 HGILLFSELGN
-302 TGFIEAPAEEL
+302 DSFIEAPAEEL
-313 EWIKSCSNLASTPDW
+313 DWIKKCSQLASTPDW

-338 YDGIKSS
+338 YEGIKSS

-358 ACSFPTMSDF
+358 ACSFPTMNDF
-368 RSFVKNISS
+368 RSFAKNMAS
-377 AAAAM
+377 AAI
-382 PKNEPVSE
+382 V
-390 KKAAESAAMPQNAVS
+390 MPQNAQNA
-405 DGEKTASETA
+405 EK
-415 VKPAEAPKAGE
+415 
-426 KPEEPAAE
+426 
-434 APKTEEKPEEPAA
+434 
-447 EAQKAVEKPEE
+447 
-458 PAAEAPKAVEKPE
+458 
-471 EPAAEAPKTAEKPE
+471 KTAEPLTDHPQIMPE
-485 EPASEAPK
+485 TVKTPVNSEEKEGESAPELSGNSVK
-493 TAEKPEEPAAEAPKT
+493 HE
-508 AEKRVLWRDFIETFN
+508 LWRDFAATFKDKDS
-523 ENEPFLYGKLI
+523 FLYGRLMS
-534 NLPYSEEGD
+534 LPYHESET
-543 SVSVTIDSALYYD
+543 SVSVTVTTTLNSDGDEFSKRLKTLFD
-556 AEDLAGR
+556 N
-563 VQSAFES
+563 
-570 FSKGEKR
+570 FSKGEKEFSVDF
-577 LKIAFEEGNNVSI
+577 KKGGDASI
-590 YTEEERKHIEEVEN
+590 FTEDELRRMEDMER
-604 RKKEMVESAAV
+604 RKKEMIESAAV
-615 KAACDMGFEIKGVS
+615 KTAKDMGFEIKGVF

>member
-50 GKTTL
+50 GKTTM
-55 ARIFV
+55 ARILV

-112 ISYSPVKSRFK
+112 ISYSPVKSKFK

-184 VAHQLEKILKAEQK
+184 VAHQLAKILDAEQK

-226 VTFGG
+226 ITFGG
-231 GKVTETEISMI
+231 GKVTENEISMI

-247 KKQLRGII
+247 KNQLRGII
-255 ESIAKHDSV
+255 ESIARHDSTAAV
-264 SAISFARDIYKGGK
+264 TFARDIYKSGK
-278 SVEKAARDILSLL
+278 SIEKAARDILSLL
-291 HNILLFSELGN
+291 HGILLFSELGN
-302 TGFIEAPAEEL
+302 EKFIEAPAEEL
-313 EWIKSCSNLASTPDW
+313 EWIKSCSELASTPDW
-328 TRLFRFWNGE
+328 TRLFRFWNDE
-338 YDGIKSS
+338 YEGIKSS
-345 DFSLMLF
+345 DFALMLF

-358 ACSFPTMSDF
+358 ASTFPAMNDF
-368 RSFVKNISS
+368 RSFAKNISS

-382 PKNEPVSE
+382 PSNGQVAEKKTTEPVKTAHNQPKIEPKISEIPVNTE
-390 KKAAESAAMPQNAVS
+390 KKP
-405 DGEKTASETA
+405 EKVER
-415 VKPAEAPKAGE
+415 
-426 KPEEPAAE
+426 
-434 APKTEEKPEEPAA
+434 
-447 EAQKAVEKPEE
+447 KAVECAGK
-458 PAAEAPKAVEKPE
+458 VENGG
-471 EPAAEAPKTAEKPE
+471 
-485 EPASEAPK
+485 
-493 TAEKPEEPAAEAPKT
+493 
-508 AEKRVLWRDFIETFN
+508 LWRDFTETFKDSDA
-523 ENEPFLYGKLI
+523 FLYGRLQSW
-534 NLPYSEEGD
+534 PYQED
-543 SVSVTIDSALYYD
+543 DKSVSVTITVT
-556 AEDLAGR
+556 LASDGNDF
-563 VQSAFES
+563 A
-570 FSKGEKR
+570 KR
-577 LKIAFEEGNNVSI
+577 LKSLFDNFSRG
-590 YTEEERKHIEEVEN
+590 
-604 RKKEMVESAAV
+604 KKELSVNFEKGENKSIFTEDELRRMEELEKRRKNMVESEAV
-615 KAACDMGFEIKGVS
+615 KAAEQMGFEIKGVF

>member
-405 DGEKTASETA
+405 GGEKTASETA
-415 VKPAEAPKAGE
+415 VKSAEAPKAE
-426 KPEEPAAE
+426 
-434 APKTEEKPEEPAA
+434 
-447 EAQKAVEKPEE
+447 EKPEE
-458 PAAEAPKAVEKPE
+458 PAAEAPKAEEKPE
-471 EPAAEAPKTAEKPE
+471 EPAAETPKA
-485 EPASEAPK
+485 
-493 TAEKPEEPAAEAPKT
+493 

-523 ENEPFLYGKLI
+523 EKEPFLYGKLI

-556 AEDLAGR
+556 AEELAGR

>member
-55 ARIFV
+55 ARILV

-79 CCREIAEGRS
+79 CCREISEGRS

-112 ISYSPVKSRFK
+112 ISYSPVKSKFK

-147 PPAHSIFILA
+147 PPAHSVFILA

-184 VAHQLEKILKAEQK
+184 VAKQLAKILDAEQR
-198 EYDMEA
+198 EYDMDA

-231 GKVTETEISMI
+231 GKVTESEISMI

-255 ESIAKHDSV
+255 ESVAKHDSAAAV
-264 SAISFARDIYKGGK
+264 TFARDIYKSGK
-278 SVEKAARDILSLL
+278 SIEKAARDILSLL
-291 HNILLFSELGN
+291 HGILLFSELGN
-302 TGFIEAPAEEL
+302 GSFIEAPAEEI
-313 EWIKSCSNLASTPDW
+313 EWMKSCASLASTPDW

-338 YDGIKSS
+338 YEGIKNS
-345 DFSLMLF
+345 DFALMLF

-358 ACSFPTMSDF
+358 ACSFPTMNDF
-368 RSFVKNISS
+368 RSFAKNIAS
-377 AAAAM
+377 AVA
-382 PKNEPVSE
+382 
-390 KKAAESAAMPQNAVS
+390 SAPQNAPLT
-405 DGEKTASETA
+405 EKKTAEPVETA
-415 VKPAEAPKAGE
+415 QIQPQIQQKTVVTVEKPAESV
-426 KPEEPAAE
+426 
-434 APKTEEKPEEPAA
+434 
-447 EAQKAVEKPEE
+447 QKAPENS
-458 PAAEAPKAVEKPE
+458 
-471 EPAAEAPKTAEKPE
+471 
-485 EPASEAPK
+485 SEHG
-493 TAEKPEEPAAEAPKT
+493 
-508 AEKRVLWRDFIETFN
+508 LWRDFTETFRDSDT
-523 ENEPFLYGKLI
+523 FLYGRLMS
-534 NLPYSEEGD
+534 LPYKEDDKSVAVTITTTLSSDEGD
-543 SVSVTIDSALYYD
+543 AFSKHLKSLFDSFA
-556 AEDLAGR
+556 
-563 VQSAFES
+563 
-570 FSKGEKR
+570 KGEKEFSVN
-577 LKIAFEEGNNVSI
+577 FEKGGGSSI
-590 YTEEERKHIEEVEN
+590 FTEDELHRMEDIGR
-604 RKKEMVESAAV
+604 RKKEMTESAPV
-615 KAACDMGFEIKGVS
+615 KAALDMGFEIKGVF

>member
-50 GKTTL
+50 GKTTM
-55 ARIFV
+55 ARILV

-112 ISYSPVKSRFK
+112 ISYSPVKSKFK

-184 VAHQLEKILKAEQK
+184 VAHQLAKILDAEQK

-226 VTFGG
+226 ITFGG
-231 GKVTETEISMI
+231 GKVTENEISMI

-247 KKQLRGII
+247 KNQLRGII
-255 ESIAKHDSV
+255 ESIARHDSTAAV
-264 SAISFARDIYKGGK
+264 TFARDIYKSGK
-278 SVEKAARDILSLL
+278 SIEKAARDILSLL
-291 HNILLFSELGN
+291 HGILLFSELGN
-302 TGFIEAPAEEL
+302 EKFIEAPAEEL
-313 EWIKSCSNLASTPDW
+313 EWIKSCSELASTPDW
-328 TRLFRFWNGE
+328 TRLFRFWNDE
-338 YDGIKSS
+338 YEGIKSS
-345 DFSLMLF
+345 DFALMLF

-358 ACSFPTMSDF
+358 ASTFPTMNDF
-368 RSFVKNISS
+368 RSFAKNISS

-382 PKNEPVSE
+382 PSNGQVAEKKTTEPVKTAQNQPKIEPKISEIPVNTE
-390 KKAAESAAMPQNAVS
+390 KKP
-405 DGEKTASETA
+405 EKVER
-415 VKPAEAPKAGE
+415 
-426 KPEEPAAE
+426 
-434 APKTEEKPEEPAA
+434 
-447 EAQKAVEKPEE
+447 KAVECAGK
-458 PAAEAPKAVEKPE
+458 VENGG
-471 EPAAEAPKTAEKPE
+471 
-485 EPASEAPK
+485 
-493 TAEKPEEPAAEAPKT
+493 
-508 AEKRVLWRDFIETFN
+508 LWRDFTETFKDSDA
-523 ENEPFLYGKLI
+523 FLYGRLQSW
-534 NLPYSEEGD
+534 PYQED
-543 SVSVTIDSALYYD
+543 DKSVSVTITVT
-556 AEDLAGR
+556 LASDGNDF
-563 VQSAFES
+563 A
-570 FSKGEKR
+570 KR
-577 LKIAFEEGNNVSI
+577 LKSLFDNFSRG
-590 YTEEERKHIEEVEN
+590 
-604 RKKEMVESAAV
+604 KKELSVNFEKGENKSIFTEDELRRMEELEKRRKNMVESEAV
-615 KAACDMGFEIKGVS
+615 KAAEQMGFEIKGVF

>member
-55 ARIFV
+55 ARILV

-79 CCREIAEGRS
+79 CCREISEGRS

-112 ISYSPVKSRFK
+112 ISYSPVKSKFK

-147 PPAHSIFILA
+147 PPAHSVFILA

-184 VAHQLEKILKAEQK
+184 VAHQLAKIMDAEQR
-198 EYDMEA
+198 EYDMDS

-231 GKVTETEISMI
+231 GKVTENEISMI

-255 ESIAKHDSV
+255 EAVAKHDSTSAV
-264 SAISFARDIYKGGK
+264 SLVREIYKSGK
-278 SVEKAARDILSLL
+278 SIEKAARDILSLL
-291 HNILLFSELGN
+291 HSILLYSELGN
-302 TGFIEAPAEEL
+302 AGFIEAPAEEL
-313 EWIKSCSNLASTPDW
+313 EWIRTCSELASSPDW

-338 YDGIKSS
+338 YEGIKSS

-358 ACSFPTMSDF
+358 ACSFPTMNDF
-368 RSFVKNISS
+368 RSFAKNIAS
-377 AAAAM
+377 AAAVFPQNGQTAEKKTSE
-382 PKNEPVSE
+382 PVEQAPNEPEIPAETAEMPE
-390 KKAAESAAMPQNAVS
+390 KNAEEP
-405 DGEKTASETA
+405 EKT
-415 VKPAEAPKAGE
+415 
-426 KPEEPAAE
+426 EEPA
-434 APKTEEKPEEPAA
+434 PET
-447 EAQKAVEKPEE
+447 VEK
-458 PAAEAPKAVEKPE
+458 
-471 EPAAEAPKTAEKPE
+471 AEKQE
-485 EPASEAPK
+485 
-493 TAEKPEEPAAEAPKT
+493 
-508 AEKRVLWRDFIETFN
+508 LWRDFTESFKEKDT
-523 ENEPFLYGKLI
+523 FLYGRLMSF
-534 NLPYSEEGD
+534 PYHED
-543 SVSVTIDSALYYD
+543 DTSVSVTVTMTLASDGDEFAQRLKSLFDSFACGRKEFTIKFEKSEE
-556 AEDLAGR
+556 ASIFNEDEMRYMKEL
-563 VQSAFES
+563 
-570 FSKGEKR
+570 EKR
-577 LKIAFEEGNNVSI
+577 RKAM
-590 YTEEERKHIEEVEN
+590 TE
-604 RKKEMVESAAV
+604 SDAV
-615 KAACDMGFEIKGVS
+615 KAALDMGFEIKGVF

>member
-50 GKTTL
+50 GKTTM
-55 ARIFV
+55 ARILV

-112 ISYSPVKSRFK
+112 ISYSPVKSKFK

-184 VAHQLEKILKAEQK
+184 VAHQLAKILEAEQK

-226 VTFGG
+226 ITFGG
-231 GKVTETEISMI
+231 GKVTESEISMI

-247 KKQLRGII
+247 KNQLRGII
-255 ESIAKHDSV
+255 ESVAKHDPTAAV
-264 SAISFARDIYKGGK
+264 TFARDIYKSGK
-278 SVEKAARDILSLL
+278 SIEKAARDILSLL
-291 HNILLFSELGN
+291 HEILLFSELRN
-302 TGFIEAPAEEL
+302 EQFIEAPAEEL
-313 EWIKSCSNLASTPDW
+313 EWIKSCSELASTPDW

-338 YDGIKSS
+338 YEGIRSS

-358 ACSFPTMSDF
+358 ACSFPTMNDF
-368 RSFVKNISS
+368 RNFAKNISS
-377 AAAAM
+377 AA
-382 PKNEPVSE
+382 S
-390 KKAAESAAMPQNAVS
+390 AMPQN
-405 DGEKTASETA
+405 G
-415 VKPAEAPKAGE
+415 
-426 KPEEPAAE
+426 PAAE
-434 APKTEEKPEEPAA
+434 KKTAEPVKQAQIEPEIRSKTAEVTLNVEEKPEKKEEPSPEPA
-447 EAQKAVEKPEE
+447 EK
-458 PAAEAPKAVEKPE
+458 
-471 EPAAEAPKTAEKPE
+471 AEKHE
-485 EPASEAPK
+485 
-493 TAEKPEEPAAEAPKT
+493 
-508 AEKRVLWRDFIETFN
+508 LWRDFTETFK
-523 ENEPFLYGKLI
+523 ESDAFLYGSLKS
-534 NLPYSEEGD
+534 LPYREDDD
-543 SVSVTIDSALYYD
+543 SVSVTVTTTLSSDGDVFA
-556 AEDLAGR
+556 
-563 VQSAFES
+563 
-570 FSKGEKR
+570 KR
-577 LKIAFEEGNNVSI
+577 LKSLFDSFSCGSKEFSVSFEKGAESSI
-590 YTEEERKHIEEVEN
+590 FTEDELRHMEDVEK
-604 RKKEMVESAAV
+604 RKKNIVESRVV
-615 KAACDMGFEIKGVS
+615 KTAREMGFEIKGVFV
-629 AE
+629 E

>member
-55 ARIFV
+55 ARILV

-112 ISYSPVKSRFK
+112 ISYSPVKSKFK

-147 PPAHSIFILA
+147 PPAHSVFILA

-184 VAHQLEKILKAEQK
+184 VAKQLAKILDAEQR
-198 EYDMEA
+198 EYDMDA

-231 GKVTETEISMI
+231 GKVTESEISMI

-255 ESIAKHDSV
+255 ESIAKHDSGAAV
-264 SAISFARDIYKGGK
+264 SFARDIYKSGK
-278 SVEKAARDILSLL
+278 SIEKAARDILSLL
-291 HNILLFSELGN
+291 HGILLFSELGN
-302 TGFIEAPAEEL
+302 GSFIEAPAEEL
-313 EWIKSCSNLASTPDW
+313 EWIKSCSELASTPDW

-338 YDGIKSS
+338 YEGIKSS

-358 ACSFPTMSDF
+358 ACSFPTMNDF
-368 RSFVKNISS
+368 RSFAKNIAS
-377 AAAAM
+377 AAVVTPQNGQVAEKKTA
-382 PKNEPVSE
+382 EPVKTAQNQPQTEPKTAEIPVNSE
-390 KKAAESAAMPQNAVS
+390 KKSEKVEEKAAESA
-405 DGEKTASETA
+405 EK
-415 VKPAEAPKAGE
+415 
-426 KPEEPAAE
+426 
-434 APKTEEKPEEPAA
+434 
-447 EAQKAVEKPEE
+447 VENGG
-458 PAAEAPKAVEKPE
+458 
-471 EPAAEAPKTAEKPE
+471 
-485 EPASEAPK
+485 
-493 TAEKPEEPAAEAPKT
+493 
-508 AEKRVLWRDFIETFN
+508 LWRDFTETFKKSDL
-523 ENEPFLYGKLI
+523 FLYGRLQSM
-534 NLPYSEEGD
+534 PYKEDSHSVAVTVTTVLNSDGD
-543 SVSVTIDSALYYD
+543 SFA
-556 AEDLAGR
+556 
-563 VQSAFES
+563 
-570 FSKGEKR
+570 KR
-577 LKIAFEEGNNVSI
+577 LKALFDSFACGRKEFSVNFEKGTNASI
-590 YTEEERKHIEEVEN
+590 FTEDELLRMEDIER
-604 RKKEMVESAAV
+604 RKKNMIESAVV
-615 KAACDMGFEIKGVS
+615 KAATDQGFEIKGVF

>member
-1 MAYQVVARK
+1 MLSCFSLQITQPNMIRTFTLKARNSRLICQFEPLIFVFPLLYVVCLYNSALLEVKMAYQVVARK

-55 ARIFV
+55 ARILV

-79 CCREIAEGRS
+79 CCREISEGRS

-147 PPAHSIFILA
+147 PPAHSVFILA

-184 VAHQLEKILKAEQK
+184 VAHQLAKILEAEQK
-198 EYDMEA
+198 EYDMDA

-231 GKVTETEISMI
+231 GKVTEAEISMI

-255 ESIAKHDSV
+255 ESVAKHDS
-264 SAISFARDIYKGGK
+264 AAALTFARDIYKSGK
-278 SVEKAARDILSLL
+278 SIEKAARDILSLL
-291 HNILLFSELGN
+291 HGILLFSELGN
-302 TGFIEAPAEEL
+302 GSFIEAPAEET
-313 EWIKSCSNLASTPDW
+313 EWMQKCSQLASTPDW

-338 YDGIKSS
+338 YEGIKSS
-345 DFSLMLF
+345 DFALMLF

-358 ACSFPTMSDF
+358 ACSFPTMNDF
-368 RSFVKNISS
+368 RSFAKNIASAVSS
-377 AAAAM
+377 M
-382 PKNEPVSE
+382 PQNGQTSE
-390 KKAAESAAMPQNAVS
+390 KKTVESV
-405 DGEKTASETA
+405 KTAQNCSSVESKTIEIPHEETA
-415 VKPAEAPKAGE
+415 A
-426 KPEEPAAE
+426 
-434 APKTEEKPEEPAA
+434 KTTDK
-447 EAQKAVEKPEE
+447 VEKQE
-458 PAAEAPKAVEKPE
+458 
-471 EPAAEAPKTAEKPE
+471 
-485 EPASEAPK
+485 
-493 TAEKPEEPAAEAPKT
+493 
-508 AEKRVLWRDFIETFN
+508 LWRDFTETFK
-523 ENEPFLYGKLI
+523 ESDIFLYGRLMSF
-534 NLPYSEEGD
+534 PYKED
-543 SVSVTIDSALYYD
+543 DTSVSVTVTSILNSDGD
-556 AEDLAGR
+556 G
-563 VQSAFES
+563 F
-570 FSKGEKR
+570 EKR
-577 LKIAFEEGNNVSI
+577 LKALFDSFSNG
-590 YTEEERKHIEEVEN
+590 
-604 RKKEMVESAAV
+604 RKKFSVNFERGENSSIFTEDELRRMEKLERRKNEMRESGAV
-615 KAACDMGFEIKGVS
+615 KAATDMGFEIKGVF
-629 AE
+629 AK